1 MKDKLSD
8 EQNEAILKAL
18 NDAIEKGPWGQSNFL
33 KVIGKNLI
41 EIRDGFLNQLGAS
54 SQAQLKAESHLAN
67 RIALRSGQQ
76 EVYVSLY
83 STDGINLQSWERIVA
98 NLPRQMISRPIYA
111 DEEDIKA
118 ALKIKENKPLMEDQ
132 NIGAHCDICQR
143 LDYCPYYCQTC
154 QSNLCEEHYHNE
166 FSCSKYVPKE
176 TKEFKK
182 IDTVSLICSFC
193 KVSLKTFQNR
203 NYKCDKCEYD
213 FCDKHRLDFDH
224 ECPKQKKSLKEQFK
238 AGKEKMKERL
248 AALKSGAKA

>member
-18 NDAIEKGPWGQSNFL
+18 NDAIEKGPWEQSNFL

-118 ALKIKENKPLMEDQ
+118 VLKTKENKQ
-132 NIGAHCDICQR
+132 NEAYVAIYINQSDI
-143 LDYCPYYCQTC
+143 LALSPDKA
-154 QSNLCEEHYHNE
+154 SVDKLG
-166 FSCSKYVPKE
+166 KA
-176 TKEFKK
+176 
-182 IDTVSLICSFC
+182 LL
-193 KVSLKTFQNR
+193 SLK
-203 NYKCDKCEYD
+203 DKTLN
-213 FCDKHRLDFDH
+213 LDNISRFVH
-224 ECPKQKKSLKEQFK
+224 L
-238 AGKEKMKERL
+238 
-248 AALKSGAKA
+248 SGVYRFANGHLIKN